1 VSILGG
7 WQMESKGG
15 RNPNSGKPTIADDT
29 SEYREAVR
37 KQLND
42 EVKKIVDIEIQK
54 AVQELIE
61 ERRNATKQVV
71 EEYRTLIHQ
80 IVREEK
86 EEIWKKAET
95 LKQSILQFGT

>member
-1 VSILGG
+1 
-7 WQMESKGG
+7 MESKGG

-86 EEIWKKAET
+86 EEIWKKAEMF
-95 LKQSILQFGT
+95 KKSILQLGL